1 LSSKINALARANTK
15 ILRVTIGNWTIISN
29 LYYFKKII
37 IPTMEKKKQIK
48 KFIIILVALVVLGA
62 SYGTYKYMHSLA
74 HEETD
79 DAQIEKI

>member
-1 LSSKINALARANTK
+1 LSSKINKALASIPFK

-62 SYGTYKYMHSLA
+62 SYGTYKYMHS
-74 HEETD
+74 
-79 DAQIEKI
+79 